1 MKNTSAVS
9 GSGRCTLIRNADK
22 FVQIVCENT
31 VGLLPLFCV
40 WSSVSL
46 LNQLLRN
53 SYSFVRFECLTAMLL
68 KVRVFWDV
76 VIRRR
81 WLSSSG
87 VSEVHSATI
96 FTVRQY
102 KSIAPWENYRYD
114 VEYLTLKKAVRC
126 FEA

>member
-1 MKNTSAVS
+1 MKNTSAAS
-9 GSGRCTLIRNADK
+9 RSWGCTLNRNVGY
-22 FVQIVCENT
+22 FVQVVFQNPI
-31 VGLLPLFCV
+31 LPLFCA

-46 LNQLLRN
+46 HDQLLRN
-53 SYSFVRFECLTAMLL
+53 GYSFVSFEFLAEMLL

-81 WLSSSG
+81 WLRSSG

-102 KSIAPWENYRYD
+102 KIIAQWEKCCID
-114 VEYLTLKKAVRC
+114 MVWST
-126 FEA
+126 